1 MAKAGDRKRD
11 PLLTQ
16 SGSNNIIYNLYKTL
30 LILYHSSNFSE
41 GELVARELL
50 TKKVGK
56 LRAPAALDVLL
67 HLETHQ
73 GCTRPELV
81 ITLGMSWETA
91 GRVHR
96 SLLDVGLVQKVT
108 KVERRF
114 MYGRHRPVPI
124 FLLIGAPPEA
134 SPEAMKRYSE
144 LSRKGPAQ
152 ATLDEAMAAL
162 KLSVAPRREGNLI
175 ELMPPLIAKGYDLNI
190 LEIAAQRLNN
200 EEGYKIWG

>member
-1 MAKAGDRKRD
+1 MAKSGDRKKI
-11 PLLTQ
+11 PLLPQ
-16 SGSNNIIYNLYKTL
+16 SRSNNIIYNLYQTL
-30 LILYHSSNFSE
+30 LILYRSSNLSE
-41 GELVARELL
+41 GKLVARELL
-50 TKKVGK
+50 TKKVRK
-56 LRAPAALDVLL
+56 LFAPAALDVLL

-73 GCTRPELV
+73 GYTIPELV
-81 ITLGMSWETA
+81 KTLGMSWETA

-96 SLLDVGLVQKVT
+96 SLLDVGLVQKVA

-134 SPEAMKRYSE
+134 SPEAMKRYSDI
-144 LSRKGPAQ
+144 SRQGPAQ

-162 KLSVAPRREGNLI
+162 KLSVAPRREGMLR
-175 ELMPPLIAKGYDLNI
+175 ELKPSLIAKGYDPDI

-200 EEGYKIWG
+200 EEGYKIWS